1 MNCQV
6 CTDYAKET
14 DHVPKKSQKPRPK
27 KEVAKK
33 PDPKKIFDGATT
45 PFKPKQRR
53 KKR

>member
-14 DHVPKKSQKPRPK
+14 DPVPKKKPRPK
-27 KEVAKK
+27 KEVTKK
-33 PDPKKIFDGATT
+33 PDPKKIFDGAAT